1 MSDHAKSTDI
11 DMADQPRLPHPS
23 ATPHRVERLTDLAHA
38 DLHLLPP
45 NMQWVA
51 RIIGLP
57 ATIKLAKAHGGRFV
71 YVPKQVSLD
80 HPLCHLI
87 GAQACAALVAEY
99 GGERLDVAKCDR
111 AAQALRNQLIR
122 EKRREASQSDV
133 AGQFGLTVRR
143 VRDIEKDIVE
153 DRQIGL
159 F

>member
-1 MSDHAKSTDI
+1 M
-11 DMADQPRLPHPS
+11 
-23 ATPHRVERLTDLAHA
+23 TDLTHA
-38 DLHLLPP
+38 NLDLLPP

-51 RIIGLP
+51 RVIGLP

-71 YVPKQVSLD
+71 YVPKQVSQD
-80 HPLCHLI
+80 HHLCHLL
-87 GAQACAALVAEY
+87 GAAAFAALVAEY
-99 GGERLDVAKCDR
+99 HGERLDVAKCDR

-122 EKRREASQSDV
+122 EKRREASQSEV

-143 VRDIEKDIVE
+143 VRDIEKDVVE

>member
-1 MSDHAKSTDI
+1 M
-11 DMADQPRLPHPS
+11 
-23 ATPHRVERLTDLAHA
+23 TDLTHA

-57 ATIKLAKAHGGRFV
+57 ATIKLAKRHGGRFV
-71 YVPKQVSLD
+71 YVPKQVSPE
-80 HPLCHLI
+80 HPLCDLL
-87 GAQACAALVAEY
+87 GAPAFAALVTEY

-122 EKRREASQSDV
+122 EKRREASQADV
-133 AGQFGLTVRR
+133 AGQFGLTVRH
-143 VRDIEKDIVE
+143 VRNIEGEVVD